1 MADLALLEFP
11 LHDCQLI
18 EASAGTGKTY
28 TIAALYVRLVLGH
41 GVARPLLPSEILVV
55 TFTEAATAELTDRI
69 RRRLSEAAHVF
80 AGVSP
85 AKDPF
90 LQQLRDSYAQSAWS
104 QCAELLQLA
113 AESMDDAAISTIH
126 GFCYRMLTEHA
137 FDSGRTFNLQLSTD
151 QSELLRHASQD
162 YWRCFYSGLDDD
174 SFRTIQRYWATPAE
188 LLRAIEP
195 WWHSPTPAE
204 ISLTLAPAEQI
215 PRLLAQKQQ
224 QLLALK
230 APWLRYIDEIVTLL
244 DAGRE
249 QKAFPGKNLRRDV
262 QLRIIEHLRQW
273 CLNEAQ
279 LWPEKW
285 ESVQKIG
292 RQQLSSIW
300 QGALPEHPAWQA
312 LDDLPHA
319 IAQLPDVERYAR
331 WHAKAWI
338 VPRFVAQ
345 QQQQGCIG
353 FDDLLRGCLH
363 ALLGR
368 HGERFASHIRQ
379 QFPMALID
387 EFQDTDPVQY
397 ELFARIYMHRQDAS
411 LLLIGDP
418 KQAIYAFRG
427 ADIYTYLQAKRDTQ
441 GHHHQ
446 LSTNFRSSHALVAA
460 VNQLFCHA
468 EHRSEGWGAFLF
480 RQSNQSAASTDNVV
494 PFIAVKAKGRAETW
508 CARRSDDVSQHDV
521 QGAALAAAYLP
532 SQDKGYG
539 KTVYQHAMATAA
551 ATHIAELF
559 AQGAGFRLPDG
570 QWQPLRSR
578 DIAILVNSQ
587 AEADLMK
594 RALRRHGLKAVYL
607 SDKGSVF
614 QSPMAQELWLWL
626 QASDKPQDEKRLRSA
641 LGCRSLGWSVTDLY
655 ALQHD
660 EQLLEQWQQ
669 KFWHYQHI
677 WEQQGVLPLVRV
689 WLHDFAL
696 LPYFA
701 QQSQGERWLTD
712 LLHVAELLQQAAA
725 QLDTRT
731 ALLTYLASALTE
743 QYAVEQELTKLRL
756 ESDEALIKIVTIH
769 KSKGLEYPLVFLPFI
784 CSNRGFDA
792 KQRPLC
798 YYDQHGVRQQ
808 SEQPDAHML
817 ALAQQQWLGEELRK
831 LYVALTRARHYCW
844 LGLAEMR
851 EPSAMGYLLDAS
863 GKVAPGQLVDR
874 LQAIFT
880 PSCADPD
887 MAEPAAAM
895 IPSRAMLVLLP
906 QMIAATTAQDTVGDT
921 ALDMPA
927 LTSSEMSREFSSD
940 MSRDRGNDVD
950 HIHRDQMDSAAGQS
964 TVMTTNLPT
973 TIAASTPSQVLEPY
987 RQMPPRPRRRWWMS
1001 SYSAIAQQTDP
1012 DEAVTSWRRDGAK
1025 TSELA
1030 AELVHDVPL
1039 VSWPQEPQDTAS
1051 VVSRLRQQ
1059 PGAIWQQLRRGAE
1072 LGTLVHDALEWAA
1085 NNGFSQTLADPQA
1098 WQQWILQ
1105 QLQALGWL
1113 QPQPEGGW
1121 RRWLYQF
1128 DLPDGNR
1135 FADENRALAPFMKA
1149 LLGVLQQP
1157 LLAPDVAEP
1166 TNITEPQCSPITAS
1180 ELHHMVGVCSLAT
1193 LNRYKAELDFTFS
1206 ASQVQSRTLDRLVR
1220 QYLWPEYSRPVLKA
1234 QQINGMLKGFID
1246 LCFEL
1251 DGRFYVVDYKSN
1263 QLELEQNTSVEL
1275 PSLDSNSV
1283 AKDITHSDG
1292 HPHEMLTST
1301 TLSNTDSHSKNAVMD
1316 THSAASAMPPHLQ
1329 IMLQK
1334 RYDLQ
1339 AAIYALA
1346 LHRLLQQRKK
1356 DYQLERDIGGAM
1368 YWFLRGANAT
1378 QSQFWFAIPP
1388 ALICALDQLFKGDY
1402 VPVSA

>member
-1 MADLALLEFP
+1 MADLALLDFP
-11 LHDCQLI
+11 LRDCQLI

-69 RRRLSEAAHVF
+69 RRRLSDAAQVF
-80 AGVSP
+80 AGVNS
-85 AKDPF
+85 AQDAF
-90 LQQLRDSYAQSAWS
+90 LQQLLACYPPAQWPH
-104 QCAELLQLA
+104 CAELLQLA

-137 FDSGRTFNLQLSTD
+137 FDSGRAFHLQLSTD
-151 QSELLRHASQD
+151 QSDLLRHASQD
-162 YWRCFYSGLDDD
+162 YWRTYYSSLDDA
-174 SFRTIQRYWATPAE
+174 SFRTIQQCWTTPAE
-188 LLRAIEP
+188 LLRAIQP
-195 WWHSPTPAE
+195 WWHSPVPPE
-204 ISLTLAPAEQI
+204 ISLTLPPSQQI
-215 PRLLAQKQQ
+215 PRLLAEKQQ
-224 QLLALK
+224 QLVALK
-230 APWLRYIDEIVTLL
+230 APWPGYLDEIVTLL

-262 QLRIIEHLRQW
+262 QQRIIEHLRQW
-273 CLNEAQ
+273 CDNEAQ

-285 ESVQKIG
+285 ETVQKIG
-292 RQQLSSIW
+292 HKQLSSIW
-300 QGALPEHPAWQA
+300 QGALPAHPAWQA
-312 LDDLPHA
+312 LDDLPA
-319 IAQLPDVERYAR
+319 ALAQLPDVARYAR
-331 WHAKAWI
+331 WHAKQWI
-338 VPRFVAQ
+338 VPRFVQQ
-345 QQQQGCIG
+345 QQQQGSIG
-353 FDDLLRGCLH
+353 FDDLLRGSLQ
-363 ALLGR
+363 ALQGR

-397 ELFARIYMHRQDAS
+397 ELFARIYMQREDAS

-460 VNQLFCHA
+460 INQLFCHA
-468 EHRSEGWGAFLF
+468 EKRPDGLGAFLF
-480 RQSNQSAASTDNVV
+480 RSSPQHDIAPENLV
-494 PFIAVKAKGRAETW
+494 PFMAVKAKGRAETW
-508 CARRSDDVSQHDV
+508 CATRP
-521 QGAALAAAYLP
+521 QGAEVIASPALAAAYLP

-539 KTVYQHAMATAA
+539 KTAYQQAMATAA
-551 ATHIAELF
+551 AAHIAELLQ
-559 AQGAGFRLPDG
+559 QGAGFQRIDG
-570 QWQPLRSR
+570 QWQPLQSR

-587 AEADLMK
+587 SEADLMK
-594 RALRRHGLKAVYL
+594 RALRRLGLKAVYL

-614 QSPMAQELWLWL
+614 QSPIVQELWLWL
-626 QASDKPQDEKRLRSA
+626 QACDKPQDEKRLRSA
-641 LGCRSLGWSVTDLY
+641 LGSRSLGWSVADLY
-655 ALQHD
+655 ALQQD
-660 EQLLEQWQQ
+660 EQLLELWQQ
-669 KFWHYQHI
+669 KFWHYQQI
-677 WEQQGVLPLVRV
+677 WQQQGVLPLVRL

-696 LPYFA
+696 LPYLA
-701 QQSQGERWLTD
+701 QQPQGERWLTD

-743 QYAVEQELTKLRL
+743 QQAAEQELSKLRL

-798 YYDQHGVRQQ
+798 YYDPQGVRHQ
-808 SEQPDAHML
+808 SEQPDAQML

-851 EPSAMGYLLDAS
+851 DPSAMGYLLDAS
-863 GKVAPGQLVDR
+863 GKVAPGQLVER
-874 LQAIFT
+874 LQNIFAQDLSDD
-880 PSCADPD
+880 PST
-887 MAEPAAAM
+887 EPASAHREDAAL
-895 IPSRAMLVLLP
+895 PASAMLVLLP
-906 QMIAATTAQDTVGDT
+906 QVLPQLLPPSLPQLLPENTAVGDH
-921 ALDMPA
+921 
-927 LTSSEMSREFSSD
+927 
-940 MSRDRGNDVD
+940 GNDQVND
-950 HIHRDQMDSAAGQS
+950 QVNDDASDAVHGDMRDDKELATSES
-964 TVMTTNLPT
+964 TML
-973 TIAASTPSQVLEPY
+973 AEQTPLLEPY

-1012 DEAVTSWRRDGAK
+1012 DEVVSSWRTDGAK
-1025 TSELA
+1025 QSEIA
-1030 AELVHDVPL
+1030 AELTQDRGMTAISPEPLDNTSLVH
-1039 VSWPQEPQDTAS
+1039 
-1051 VVSRLRQQ
+1051 RLRQQ
-1059 PGAIWQQLRRGAE
+1059 PGAIWQQLRGGAE
-1072 LGTLVHDALEWAA
+1072 LGTLLHDALEWAA
-1085 NNGFSQTLADPQA
+1085 HNGFSQTLAEPSL
-1098 WQQWILQ
+1098 WQQWIAQ

-1113 QPQPEGGW
+1113 QAQREGGW
-1121 RRWLYQF
+1121 RRRLYQF
-1128 DLPDGNR
+1128 DLPDGNL
-1135 FADENRALAPFMKA
+1135 FAEQDRAVAPLMKA
-1149 LLGVLQQP
+1149 LLGLLQQP
-1157 LLAPDVAEP
+1157 LLVPAAAAPA
-1166 TNITEPQCSPITAS
+1166 NHA
-1180 ELHHMVGVCSLAT
+1180 LAVST
-1193 LNRYKAELDFTFS
+1193 LVTLQRYKAEMDFTFS

-1220 QYLWPEYSRPVLKA
+1220 QYLWPEYGRPALKA

-1263 QLELEQNTSVEL
+1263 QLVLDEAAGPAVL
-1275 PSLDSNSV
+1275 PSSEDGDNGASVMVDASNPV
-1283 AKDITHSDG
+1283 AATTLVNA
-1292 HPHEMLTST
+1292 ELTSSIMT
-1301 TLSNTDSHSKNAVMD
+1301 ASSMTLPSMPISNITAPLS
-1316 THSAASAMPPHLQ
+1316 PQLQ

-1346 LHRLLQQRKK
+1346 LHRLLQQRKA
-1356 DYQLERDIGGAM
+1356 DYQLERDIGGGM
-1368 YWFLRGANAT
+1368 YWFLRGASAE
-1378 QSQFWFAIPP
+1378 QSQLWFSIPP
-1388 ALICALDQLFKGDY
+1388 ALIRALDQLFKGEY